1 MHAEMQ
7 PEMQAFPAFG
17 VTAGAVLFAFLI
29 FKNFFGYLTPDKLAG
44 DFKPCDGD
52 WAEADELGCATLSH
66 IPQQPVNT
74 YSNLAYLAAGLVIQF
89 MVDTGPAF
97 VFAVTM
103 TYLCIGS
110 TLYHATS
117 TGWAG
122 VLDVSGIITVFPAI
136 TVYAVAGYFRVGD
149 SSWTP
154 LAMFLVGGGLV
165 FLLAKRIH
173 KYMRAVIGISLGL
186 SYAIMLS
193 SMWRNNDW
201 RYQEF
206 LWWSLGLF
214 IAGFVS
220 WELDRH
226 RKFRPRRWGHGVWH
240 VATAA
245 ASALIFYG
253 VHLTQPDIT
262 VR

>member
-1 MHAEMQ
+1 MV
-7 PEMQAFPAFG
+7 PETPPFPAFAIT
-17 VTAGAVLFAFLI
+17 VGAVLFAFLVLQ
-29 FKNFFGYLTPDKLAG
+29 NFFGYLTPAKLAG

-52 WAEADELGCATLSH
+52 WAEADELGCATLTR

-74 YSNLAYLAAGLVIQF
+74 YSNLAYLAAGLIIQF
-89 MVDTGPAF
+89 RVDTGPAF

-110 TLYHATS
+110 SLYHATS

-122 VLDVSGIITVFPAI
+122 VLDVSGILTVFPAI
-136 TVYAVAGYFRVGD
+136 TVYAVAGHFRVGN
-149 SSWTP
+149 SPWTP
-154 LAMFLVGGGLV
+154 LVMFVVGGGLV
-165 FLLAKRIH
+165 FVLAKRIH
-173 KYMRAVIGISLGL
+173 RYMRLVIGISLGL
-186 SYAIMLS
+186 SYLLMLGY
-193 SMWRNNDW
+193 MWRNNAW
-201 RYQEF
+201 EHQRF
-206 LWWSLGLF
+206 MWWSIGLF
-214 IAGFVS
+214 VAGFAA

-253 VHLTQPDIT
+253 VHLTQPPIL